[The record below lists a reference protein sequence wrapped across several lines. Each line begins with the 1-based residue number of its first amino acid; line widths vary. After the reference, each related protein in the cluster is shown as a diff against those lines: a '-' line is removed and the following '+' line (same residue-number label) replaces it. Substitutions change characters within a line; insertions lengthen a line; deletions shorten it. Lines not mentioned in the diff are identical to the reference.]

1 MDSPNGMLR
10 PKQVN
15 GGTAVFQHSPETQTL
30 KKEWE
35 AGCQADEV
43 CHAVVTVFQNSF
55 HRRIRYMTECC
66 QSIERGY
73 AGYSSL
79 GLEQRMRCLRTFR

>member
-1 MDSPNGMLR
+1 MATMDSPSGMLR

-43 CHAVVTVFQNSF
+43 CHAVVTVFQNSLC
-55 HRRIRYMTECC
+55 RRIRSMIECY
-66 QSIERGY
+66 QSIERGCG
-73 AGYSSL
+73 GYSSL
-79 GLEQRMRCLRTFR
+79 G